1 MDWWVLELFTNA
13 LLVGVALWLG
23 PLIKRF
29 GKSYAADVFRANPRT
44 GKSFI
49 VLTDIAYYLIF
60 FSYVLFTV
68 SFEPKGG
75 WDQTVG
81 GAQLQHEVARI
92 GGILLILGV
101 LHGLN
106 LIALPV
112 MGRLLTLNRRLDQE
126 TPSTSRRP
134 PTSPPAPPRRA
145 PRASRARPDPARPRR
160 GAADRRAAP
169 ASSASA
175 CSATTTGRER
185 SGLLALLSAPVVV
198 IAGVLLLAVLALG
211 VLLRVAR
218 GGHEAPD
225 AAPRPPQPQ
234 PRAAARSGPPPATC
248 PRRSRAQIEPAT
260 NIPLI
265 VMHAEDDDRFPAYQP
280 VSGLAPGAVVR
291 VQVDGF
297 GWHEGG

>member
-1 MDWWVLELFTNA
+1 MSVLEERLHDALLQGAEAVDESDDLFARVRLSIDDDRRIRRQRRRLAAMGACLAGALAGLIFAVTDNRQGELIMDWWMLELLTNA

-68 SFEPKGG
+68 SFQLKGG
-75 WDQTVG
+75 WNQTVG

-126 TPSTSRRP
+126 TPAVP
-134 PTSPPAPPRRA
+134 PTAPPAPVP
-145 PRASRARPDPARPRR
+145 
-160 GAADRRAAP
+160 
-169 ASSASA
+169 
-175 CSATTTGRER
+175 
-185 SGLLALLSAPVVV
+185 
-198 IAGVLLLAVLALG
+198 
-211 VLLRVAR
+211 
-218 GGHEAPD
+218 
-225 AAPRPPQPQ
+225 
-234 PRAAARSGPPPATC
+234 
-248 PRRSRAQIEPAT
+248 
-260 NIPLI
+260 
-265 VMHAEDDDRFPAYQP
+265 
-280 VSGLAPGAVVR
+280 
-291 VQVDGF
+291 
-297 GWHEGG
+297 

>member
-1 MDWWVLELFTNA
+1 MSVLEERLHDALLQGSHALDESDDLFARVRLSIEDDRRLRRQHRRLAGIGACIAGAVAALVFALTDNRQGEMLMDWWVLELFTNA
-13 LLVGVALWLG
+13 LLVVVALWLG

-68 SFEPKGG
+68 SFQLKGG

-126 TPSTSRRP
+126 TPATP
-134 PTSPPAPPRRA
+134 PTPPPAPVP
-145 PRASRARPDPARPRR
+145 
-160 GAADRRAAP
+160 
-169 ASSASA
+169 
-175 CSATTTGRER
+175 
-185 SGLLALLSAPVVV
+185 
-198 IAGVLLLAVLALG
+198 
-211 VLLRVAR
+211 
-218 GGHEAPD
+218 
-225 AAPRPPQPQ
+225 
-234 PRAAARSGPPPATC
+234 
-248 PRRSRAQIEPAT
+248 
-260 NIPLI
+260 
-265 VMHAEDDDRFPAYQP
+265 
-280 VSGLAPGAVVR
+280 
-291 VQVDGF
+291 
-297 GWHEGG
+297 